1 MRGDEFFTQVLSRPP
16 FSKMHP
22 KVAAF
27 FKDYLSREKI
37 IEFNGHYVV
46 NTHFPPYPSRAF
58 DNFAQQFNL
67 VGQTE
72 QRRLYSVTLAVT
84 NRCGYNCWHCYN
96 AGRSQRDV
104 PLSVLLRVVKEL
116 QDLGVVHVTLT
127 GGEPMLRADLEEIAG
142 AFDERTYL
150 GLNTTGD
157 RFTQERAGSLR
168 RAGIFGVGVS
178 LDSTDAAEHDR
189 MRGRPGAFQT
199 ALDALGRAS
208 QKGFYPYIVAVATHE
223 FLQAERFWAFMRF
236 ARKAGALEVH
246 LLEPSATGK
255 LAGYDEAVL
264 GKADRDLIL
273 EYQGQVAQ
281 DSSLPILSCFLY
293 LESAQAFGCGA
304 GLTHLY
310 IDGSGEV
317 CPCNFVPLSFG
328 NIMDESLA
336 RILERMGRHFCKP
349 RPSCVGQLLSRH
361 IRSEQLPLNL
371 EASTQ
376 LCEEHL
382 PSVYSVPRFFQIRT
396 EAQDEVGK
404 AELRS
409 AYNRIHEDYD
419 EFWLKEASKPIEE
432 LIARIHLEG
441 TEGVF
446 EAGCGTGFA
455 TSLVADKLGRS
466 GRITAVDL
474 SEAMLTQAQKRIDS
488 AGLDNVQ
495 FVAGDALEV
504 LKTEG
509 PFDIVFSSWV
519 LGYIPLKPFFA
530 LARRS
535 LKSGGRLAFVVH
547 KEDSPREPLEIFA
560 QLVARD
566 PSVLQKRIAFDFPP
580 DVDHVREQLLLAG
593 FEVVHLWDG
602 KVIFGYD
609 TPDEVLEHLLKSGAG
624 TAYYDAVDPAR
635 REGLESEFVRMFAH
649 KRKSES
655 GYEVIHDYICFIAK
669 RAQAFREGG
678 RSRVD

>member
-1 MRGDEFFTQVLSRPP
+1 MRGDGFFTQVLSRPP

-22 KVAAF
+22 RVAAF
-27 FKDYLSREKI
+27 FKDYLSREKV

-46 NTHFPPYPSRAF
+46 NTHFPPYPSGAF
-58 DNFAQQFNL
+58 DNFARQFNL

-104 PLSVLLRVVKEL
+104 PLSVLLRAVKEL

-127 GGEPMLRADLEEIAG
+127 GGEPMLRADLEEIAA

-157 RFTQERAGSLR
+157 RFTQERARSLR
-168 RAGIFGVGVS
+168 GAGIFGVGVS
-178 LDSTDAAEHDR
+178 LDSTDAVEHDR

-199 ALDALGRAS
+199 ALDALCRAS
-208 QKGFYPYIVAVATHE
+208 QNGFYPYIVAVATHE
-223 FLQAERFWAFMRF
+223 LLQGERFWAFMKF
-236 ARKAGALEVH
+236 AREAGALEVH

-255 LAGYDEAVL
+255 LAGDAEAVL

-273 EYQGQVAQ
+273 EYQGRVAQ

-310 IDGSGEV
+310 IDGGGEV

-328 NIMDESLA
+328 NIMDEPLA
-336 RILERMGRHFCKP
+336 GILEKMGRHFCRP
-349 RPSCVGQLLSRH
+349 RPGCVGQLLSSN
-361 IRSEQLPLNL
+361 IRGEQLPLCA

-376 LCEEHL
+376 LCDEHL
-382 PSVYSVPRFFQIRT
+382 PSVHSVPWFFEIRS
-396 EAQDEVGK
+396 EAQGEVGK
-404 AELRS
+404 AELES
-409 AYNRIHEDYD
+409 AYNQIYEDYD
-419 EFWLKEASKPIEE
+419 EFWLKEAGRPIEE
-432 LIARIHLEG
+432 LIARIDLEG
-441 TEGVF
+441 TESVF

-455 TSLVADKLGRS
+455 TSLIGDKLRES
-466 GRITAVDL
+466 GCVTAVDL
-474 SEAMLTQAQKRIDS
+474 SEAMLAQAQKRIAS
-488 AGLDNVQ
+488 AGLDNVR
-495 FVAGDALEV
+495 FIAGDALEV
-504 LKTEG
+504 LRDEG

-535 LKSGGRLAFVVH
+535 LKSGGKLAFVVH
-547 KEDSPREPLEIFA
+547 KDNSPREPLEIFA
-560 QLVARD
+560 QIVARD
-566 PSVLQKRIAFDFPP
+566 PSVLLKRIAFDFPR
-580 DVDHVREQLLLAG
+580 DMDHVREQLLPVG

-602 KVIFGYD
+602 KVVFGYD

-635 REGLESEFVRMFAH
+635 REGLEKEFVRMFAH

-655 GYEVIHDYICFIAK
+655 GYEVIHDYICCIATSA
-669 RAQAFREGG
+669 RASEDGNRG
-678 RSRVD
+678 RAD

>member
-27 FKDYLSREKI
+27 FKEYLSREKV

-67 VGQTE
+67 VGQVGE
-72 QRRLYSVTLAVT
+72 RRLFSVTLAVT

-104 PLSVLLRVVKEL
+104 PLSVLVRVVNEL
-116 QDLGVVHVTLT
+116 QESGAVHVTLT
-127 GGEPMLRADLEEIAG
+127 GGEPMLRTDLEEIAA

-150 GLNTTGD
+150 NLNTTGD
-157 RFTQERAGSLR
+157 QFTAERARSLR
-168 RAGIFGVGVS
+168 SAGIFGVGVS
-178 LDSTDAAEHDR
+178 LDSTDAAEHNR
-189 MRGRPGAFQT
+189 MRGRPGAFRT
-199 ALDALGRAS
+199 ALDTLQRAS
-208 QKGFYPYIVAVATHE
+208 QNGFYPYIVAVATHK
-223 FLQAERFWAFMRF
+223 FLQKERFSAFMRF
-236 ARKAGALEVH
+236 AREAGALEVH

-255 LAGYDEAVL
+255 LVGDNEAVL
-264 GKADRDLIL
+264 DEADRELIL

-328 NIMDESLA
+328 NIMDEPLA
-336 RILERMGRHFCKP
+336 RILERMGRHFCEP
-349 RPSCVGQLLSRH
+349 RPSCVGQLLSGH
-361 IRSEQLPLNL
+361 VCSEQLPLKP
-371 EASTQ
+371 EASAQ

-382 PSVYSVPRFFQIRT
+382 PSVHSVPRFFEIRT

-404 AELRS
+404 AELES

-419 EFWLKEASKPIEE
+419 EFWLKEAGSPIEE
-432 LIARIHLEG
+432 LIARIDLEG
-441 TEGVF
+441 TESVF

-455 TSLVADKLGRS
+455 TSLIAHKLRGS

-474 SEAMLTQAQKRIDS
+474 SEAMLTQARKRIDS
-488 AGLDNVQ
+488 AGWDNVR
-495 FVAGDALEV
+495 FVAGDALEI
-504 LKTEG
+504 LKTDG
-509 PFDIVFSSWV
+509 PFDIIFSSWV

-535 LKSGGRLAFVVH
+535 LSSCGKLAFVVH
-547 KEDSPREPLEIFA
+547 KENSPREPLEIFA
-560 QLVARD
+560 QIVARD
-566 PSVLQKRIAFDFPP
+566 PSVLQKRIAFDFPR
-580 DVDHVREQLLLAG
+580 DMDHLREQLLPAG

-602 KVIFGYD
+602 EVVFGYD
-609 TPDEVLEHLLKSGAG
+609 TPDEVLKHLLKSGAG

-635 REGLESEFVRMFAH
+635 RKGLEREFVQTLARR
-649 KRKSES
+649 RKSAS
-655 GYEVIHDYICFIAK
+655 GYEVIHDYICCIVTTAHAS
-669 RAQAFREGG
+669 RDGSGG
-678 RSRVD
+678 QVD